1 MLERIEHPNGLVTYQ
16 SPRLREIGVI
26 HAFSTRVG
34 GVSDGPYASLNLGP
48 LTKGGYTDHNTSV
61 SENFRQLRKA
71 IGAERT
77 MRTVVKQVH
86 GCEIWRPPPEPVRA
100 GEEPEADAM
109 VTENPL
115 HLLVIRV
122 ADCVPI
128 LLASK
133 DGRRV
138 AAIHAG
144 WRGLVTGVIP
154 NTVERFGPVGA
165 AAIGPCIS
173 AEHFEVGEE
182 VVAEFDEANLNDT
195 VDRTAYTKPHID
207 LRAAARLQLE
217 RAGVVEVDTTN
228 RCTYRDADEF
238 FSHRRDVTH
247 QGQLTTGRMAAVI
260 LPRSFRS
267 EWDV

>member
-1 MLERIEHPNGLVTYQ
+1 MLERIEHDNGLVTYQ
-16 SPRLREIGVI
+16 SGLLREIGVV
-26 HAFSTRVG
+26 HAFTTRVG
-34 GVSDGPYASLNLGP
+34 GISDGPYGSLNLGP
-48 LTKGGYTDHNTSV
+48 LTKGESTDHNTSV
-61 SENFRQLRKA
+61 SENFRRLRKA

-77 MRTVVKQVH
+77 MRTMVKQVH
-86 GCEIWRPPPEPVRA
+86 GRGVWQPPAEPVRI
-100 GEEPEADAM
+100 EDTPEADAM
-109 VTENPL
+109 ITDNPL

-138 AAIHAG
+138 AAVHAG
-144 WRGLVTGVIP
+144 WRGIVAGVIP
-154 NTVERFGPVGA
+154 ETVERFGPVAA

-173 AEHFEVGEE
+173 IDHFEVGEE
-182 VVAEFDEANLNDT
+182 VAAAFDEANLGDT
-195 VDRTAYTKPHID
+195 VDRATHAKPHAD

-217 RAGVVEVDTTN
+217 RAGVAGIDTTD

-247 QGQLTTGRMAAVI
+247 RGQATTGRMAAVI
-260 LPRSFRS
+260 LSRS
-267 EWDV
+267 EPGA